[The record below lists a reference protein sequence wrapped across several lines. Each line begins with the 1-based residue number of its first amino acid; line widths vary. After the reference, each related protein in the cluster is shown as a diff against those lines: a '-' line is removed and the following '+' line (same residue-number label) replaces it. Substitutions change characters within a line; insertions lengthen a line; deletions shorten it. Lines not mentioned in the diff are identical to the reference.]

1 MLRRYLKIA
10 LSLVPA
16 AIVLI
21 STNAIAQGQAD
32 SKVTAQPAVVADKP
46 QAADSSAKAA
56 VEDQDV
62 AQTSKAEKESKGKTH
77 FRLGGIGIGAGYTHF
92 SDNYYVRPFWPYPYG
107 FGYSPFFYDS
117 FYYPSYDP
125 VFYRPYLSSFAPYPY
140 PYELAYEA
148 GKGEVKLEAEPKTA
162 EVRLDG
168 AYAGTAEKL
177 KSMWLAPGA
186 YDLTVSSANGG
197 ERVFHERIYV
207 LSGKTVK
214 IKARLVAQN
223 AERKALDKKPDN
235 EGEKR

>member
-1 MLRRYLKIA
+1 MQRPYLKIA
-10 LSLVPA
+10 LGVALA
-16 AIVLI
+16 AIVLM
-21 STNAIAQGQAD
+21 STNARGQDQGG
-32 SKVTAQPAVVADKP
+32 SKTTLQPGLTADKP
-46 QAADSSAKAA
+46 QATDSIAKA
-56 VEDQDV
+56 EDQDV
-62 AQTSKAEKESKGKTH
+62 AQTGKAEKDSKGKTH
-77 FRLGGIGIGAGYTHF
+77 FHLGGINVGAGYTHF
-92 SDNYYVRPFWPYPYG
+92 SDNYYVRPFWPYRYG
-107 FGYSPFFYDS
+107 FGYSPFFFDS
-117 FYYPSYDP
+117 FYYPYYDP
-125 VFYRPYLSSFAPYPY
+125 FFYRPYLSGFAPYPY
-140 PYELAYEA
+140 PYGFAYEA

-186 YDLTVSSANGG
+186 YDLTVSSPDGG

-223 AERKALDKKPDN
+223 AERKALDKKQDN

>member
-1 MLRRYLKIA
+1 MLRTYLKIA
-10 LSLVPA
+10 LNLVLA
-16 AIVLI
+16 AIALI
-21 STNAIAQGQAD
+21 SINTRAQAQAG
-32 SKVTAQPAVVADKP
+32 SNGATQASVVADKP
-46 QAADSSAKAA
+46 QATDSSAKAA
-56 VEDQDV
+56 VEKQDV
-62 AQTSKAEKESKGKTH
+62 DQASKADKESKGKTH
-77 FRLGGIGIGAGYTHF
+77 FHLGGISLGAGYTHF

-117 FYYPSYDP
+117 FYYPYYDP
-125 VFYRPYLSSFAPYPY
+125 IFYRPYLAGFVPYPY
-140 PYELAYEA
+140 PYGLAYEA

-223 AERKALDKKPDN
+223 AERKALDKKL
-235 EGEKR
+235 E